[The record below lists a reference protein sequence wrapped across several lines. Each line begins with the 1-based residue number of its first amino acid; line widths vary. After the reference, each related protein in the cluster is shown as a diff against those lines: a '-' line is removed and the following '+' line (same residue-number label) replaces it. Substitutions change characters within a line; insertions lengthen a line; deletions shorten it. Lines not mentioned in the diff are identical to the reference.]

1 MSTTTTF
8 AHTPAS
14 DAVLASL
21 IAGNERFASGEA
33 LHSHQDLA
41 RLAEL
46 AGGQHPQ
53 AVVLSCSDS
62 RVPTEIVFDQ
72 GLGDIFTVRTAG
84 EILDTTVLASLD
96 FAVEGLGVPLLFV
109 LGHERC
115 GTIAATEKTLTGNV
129 TVGGSQGAILE
140 QVGLSIREAQNDGSH
155 STAEYERRHAWR
167 IAGEIAKR
175 STVVS
180 NAVRE
185 GRLGIAVGRYLV
197 TTGKVELI

>member
-1 MSTTTTF
+1 MSTIATF
-8 AHTPAS
+8 AHTKDS
-14 DAVLASL
+14 DTVLNTL
-21 IAGNERFASGEA
+21 VEGNSRFASGSA
-33 LHSHQDLA
+33 LHSHQDAA
-41 RLAEL
+41 RLSEL
-46 AGGQHPQ
+46 ANGQHPQ

-72 GLGDIFTVRTAG
+72 GLGDIFTIRTAG
-84 EILDTTVLASLD
+84 EILDTAVLASLD

-140 QVGLSIREAQNDGSH
+140 QVGLSIREAQNNGAH
-155 STAEYERRHAWR
+155 STAEYERYHAQR
-167 IAGEIAKR
+167 IAGEILKR
-175 STVVS
+175 SAVVS

-197 TTGKVELI
+197 TTGEVELV